1 MHFWRKPSLDAP
13 EQGKW
18 TRPAVPILKYS
29 GAICDFQ
36 MFNISSDKAN
46 DFPPEEVWIIERSGM
61 ALDFKYI
68 WEKGVV
74 SLFQNVISYLLM

>member
-1 MHFWRKPSLDAP
+1 
-13 EQGKW
+13 
-18 TRPAVPILKYS
+18 
-29 GAICDFQ
+29 

-61 ALDFKYI
+61 ALDFQYI

-74 SLFQNVISYLLM
+74 SLFQNVINYLLM